1 MGTSKR
7 FVLYALLML
16 LAVAAFY
23 SCDSRLEPPPADK
36 KKTVALIVRMKH
48 GDYWRT
54 VKLGAEMAAKE
65 YDLNLNFYAPDYE
78 EDIQSQKELVAQAVR
93 DGSDALVIAPSNDD
107 VLQRAIELAK
117 QPSLP
122 IIALDFEGDSPEVK
136 SYIGT
141 DNYDMGQKACEKM
154 VQLIG
159 EKGQIALLGSGMGTP
174 NAQLRVQ
181 GVLDV
186 ISRES
191 QVELVA
197 SEYVQSDKRQAGE
210 LTRELMKNHPQVK
223 GIIALDAS
231 TSIGVA
237 EEIEKMGLQDKV
249 KIVAIDSPPE
259 VLEYLQEGVISATII
274 QKPFSMGYLGV
285 THAADVSVGKQAPK
299 RVDTGTKVIDRE
311 NMFWSEN
318 QKLLFPFVK

>member
-1 MGTSKR
+1 MGTIKR
-7 FVLYALLML
+7 YIIYLLL
-16 LAVAAFY
+16 LAATVVAFT
-23 SCDSRLEPPPADK
+23 SCDSRLDEEHPDR

-78 EDIQSQKELVAQAVR
+78 EDTQSQIELVRQAAL
-93 DGSDALVIAPSNDD
+93 DGYDALVVAPSADR
-107 VLQRAIELAK
+107 VLQEAMALTN
-117 QPSLP
+117 PHVP
-122 IIALDFEGDSPEVK
+122 IITLDTEGQQAAVK
-136 SYIGT
+136 SNIGT
-141 DNYDMGQKACEKM
+141 DNYDMGKKACEKM

-159 EKGQIALLGSGMGTP
+159 KSGQIALMGTGRSSA
-174 NAQLRVQ
+174 NAL
-181 GVLDV
+181 
-186 ISRES
+186 SRERGVRDAIAGEKY
-191 QVELVA
+191 VELVSVSYA
-197 SEYVQSDKRQAGE
+197 KLDKKLVGE
-210 LTRELMKNHPQVK
+210 LTRDLFQHNPEIK

-231 TSIGVA
+231 TAIDVA
-237 EEIEKMGLQDKV
+237 EEIEKMGLQEKV
-249 KIVAIDSPPE
+249 KIVAIDNPPE

-285 THAADVSVGKQAPK
+285 KYALDASEGRPVPS
-299 RVDTGTKVIDRE
+299 RVDTGTKVIDRG

>member
-1 MGTSKR
+1 MGTIKR
-7 FVLYALLML
+7 YTLYTLLML
-16 LAVAAFY
+16 IAITAFY
-23 SCDSRLEPPPADK
+23 SCEAKVEDPKQSK

-78 EDIQSQKELVAQAVR
+78 EDSQSQMELLRQATL
-93 DGSDALVIAPSNDD
+93 DGYDALVVAPSDD
-107 VLQRAIELAK
+107 QVLQETIGLA
-117 QPSLP
+117 QSSVP
-122 IIALDFEGDSPEVK
+122 IITLDTEGQLPQVK

-141 DNYDMGQKACEKM
+141 DNYDMGKKACEKM

-159 EKGQIALLGSGMGTP
+159 KKGHIALVGTGRSTANAVSREKGV
-174 NAQLRVQ
+174 R
-181 GVLDV
+181 DV
-186 ISRES
+186 IAQDK
-191 QVELVA
+191 QVELVPVD
-197 SEYVQSDKRQAGE
+197 YVQLDKKLIGE
-210 LTRELMKNHPQVK
+210 LTRELVRHNPGVK

-237 EEIEKMGLQDKV
+237 EEIEKMGLQEKI

-285 THAADVSVGKQAPK
+285 KYALEASEGKQVPE
-299 RVDTGTKVIDRE
+299 RVDTGTKVIDRD

>member
-1 MGTSKR
+1 MGTIKQ
-7 FVLYALLML
+7 YALYTL
-16 LAVAAFY
+16 LVMVAVTTFY
-23 SCDSRLEPPPADK
+23 SCESRMDESHPDK

-78 EDIQSQKELVAQAVR
+78 EDSQSQMELVRQATL
-93 DGSDALVIAPSNDD
+93 DGYDALVVAPSDD
-107 VLQRAIELAK
+107 RVLQEAIGLTK
-117 QPSLP
+117 SRVP
-122 IIALDFEGDSPEVK
+122 IITLDAEGQLPEVN

-141 DNYDMGQKACEKM
+141 DNYDMGKKACEKM
-154 VQLIG
+154 IQLIG
-159 EKGQIALLGSGMGTP
+159 KKGHIALVGTGRSSANAMSREKGV
-174 NAQLRVQ
+174 R
-181 GVLDV
+181 DV
-186 ISRES
+186 IAQDK
-191 QVELVA
+191 QVELVPVD
-197 SEYVQSDKRQAGE
+197 YVQLDKKLIGE
-210 LTRELMKNHPQVK
+210 LTRELIRHNPGVK

-237 EEIEKMGLQDKV
+237 EEVEKMGLQSSI

-259 VLEYLQEGVISATII
+259 VLEYLQEGGISATII

-285 THAADVSVGKQAPK
+285 KYALDASEGKQVPG

>member
-78 EDIQSQKELVAQAVR
+78 E
-93 DGSDALVIAPSNDD
+93 
-107 VLQRAIELAK
+107 RAIELAK

-174 NAQLRVQ
+174 NAQRRVQ

-186 ISRES
+186 TSREP

-285 THAADVSVGKQAPK
+285 TNAADVSVGKQAPK